1 MLYNNGA
8 FMKKERADND
18 KDFYKKFLTE
28 ESVEIISRI
37 KKDLRQLK
45 VIALVDK
52 ELSPYELKHF
62 TTNFLKSLVE

>member
-1 MLYNNGA
+1 MRKKRTDNN
-8 FMKKERADND
+8 

-28 ESVEIISRI
+28 ESLEIISRI

-52 ELSPYELKHF
+52 DLNPSELKHF
-62 TTNFLKSLVE
+62 TTNFLRSLVE

>member
-1 MLYNNGA
+1 
-8 FMKKERADND
+8 MKKERADND

-28 ESVEIISRI
+28 ESAEIISRI

>member
-1 MLYNNGA
+1 MR
-8 FMKKERADND
+8 KERTEND

-28 ESVEIISRI
+28 ESAEIISRI

-52 ELSPYELKHF
+52 ELSPSELKHF